1 MPKKVR
7 ELPPAD
13 ILRERLE
20 YDPETGDLRWKKHRY
35 PKRVGV
41 IATYKVRAGY
51 QCLRLNGET
60 HYAHRI
66 IWRLHTGENL
76 SDGMVIDH
84 INHDPSDNR
93 LSNLRLVTL
102 SENTYNTTQNNVLN
116 PDTSR
121 RGIIQTESNR
131 WSVQI
136 NYEGKKLYLGTY
148 DTLLEAIA
156 ARTGGEYLLA
166 RL

>member
-1 MPKKVR
+1 MKAKA
-7 ELPPAD
+7 LPPVEL
-13 ILRERLE
+13 LRERLE
-20 YDPETGDLRWKKHRY
+20 YNPETGDLRWKKHRH

-41 IATYKVRAGY
+41 IATYTTRAGY
-51 QCLRLNGET
+51 HCLRVNGEL

-66 IWRLHTGENL
+66 IWKLHTGENL
-76 SDGMVIDH
+76 PDGMVIDH

-102 SENTYNTTQNNVLN
+102 SENTYNTTQNNVLR
-116 PDTSR
+116 PDTSQ
-121 RGIIQTESNR
+121 RGIIQTGGNR
-131 WSVQI
+131 WRVQI
-136 NYEGKKLYLGTY
+136 NHEGKKLYLGTY
-148 DTLLEAIA
+148 DTLPEAVA